1 MKPAVTQVTT
11 LLELERLIHTVPGVV
26 LSFGAPWCSPTVEF
40 KPIYEKIA
48 RACQSEMMT
57 FVSVNTDEATEIAKK
72 YKVSSL
78 PQFVFFY
85 QRKEYNRV

>member
-1 MKPAVTQVTT
+1 
-11 LLELERLIHTVPGVV
+11 
-26 LSFGAPWCSPTVEF
+26 
-40 KPIYEKIA
+40 
-48 RACQSEMMT
+48 MMT